1 MSFDGRGHAHS
12 QPGLGCTGGDRCLSS
27 LAPNSWRIKGSDR
40 YPPPLAPMPERLE
53 LEALLIDHLG
63 WIDKASAAM
72 CRRSGMTPRD
82 SEEFASWAR
91 LRLIE
96 DDYSILRKFRNESK
110 FSTYLTVVLAM
121 LFRDY
126 RVHHWG
132 RWRPSAAAQRLG
144 NVAVALEL
152 LVYRDGMKLD
162 QAVNVLRV
170 NAGVD
175 LTERDLRAIFAQL
188 PRRTPVRPTETG
200 SALLEATESQQHADD
215 DLSSDEAAREK
226 TQIDLAL
233 STALHSLRPEDQ
245 LILRLRYWEGLGVAE
260 ISRIL
265 DLPQKPLY
273 RRVERL
279 LEELR
284 ARLETAGV
292 SAEAARSVLGE
303 STIS

>member
-1 MSFDGRGHAHS
+1 
-12 QPGLGCTGGDRCLSS
+12 
-27 LAPNSWRIKGSDR
+27 
-40 YPPPLAPMPERLE
+40 MPERLE

-63 WIDKASAAM
+63 WIEKASAAM

-96 DDYSILRKFRNESK
+96 DNYSILRKFRNESK

-132 RWRPSAAAQRLG
+132 RWRPSAAALRLG
-144 NVAVALEL
+144 DVAVTLEL
-152 LVYRDGMKLD
+152 LVYRDGMRLD
-162 QAVNVLRV
+162 QAVNILRV

-175 LTERDLRAIFAQL
+175 LTERELRAIFARL
-188 PRRTPVRPTETG
+188 PRRSPVRPTETG
-200 SALLEATESQQHADD
+200 PAALDATESTQHADD
-215 DLSSDEAAREK
+215 DLVANEAAGEK
-226 TQIDLAL
+226 AAIDVAI
-233 STALHSLRPEDQ
+233 SAALHSLRPEDQ
-245 LILRLRYWEGLGVAE
+245 LILRLRFWEGLGVAE
-260 ISRIL
+260 IARL
-265 DLPQKPLY
+265 LGLPQKPLY

-292 SAEAARSVLGE
+292 SAEEARAVIGE
-303 STIS
+303 STT

>member
-1 MSFDGRGHAHS
+1 
-12 QPGLGCTGGDRCLSS
+12 
-27 LAPNSWRIKGSDR
+27 
-40 YPPPLAPMPERLE
+40 MPERLE

-144 NVAVALEL
+144 NVAVALEM

-170 NAGVD
+170 NAGID